1 MYLLRETLTTKGTEG
16 RKKVK
21 TIMDA
26 SRNFTKQASN
36 DSLTNHS
43 FEYGCH
49 GDTEAARITKM
60 FSLSVILV
68 MSLFGNLLVIYVV
81 CRNRN
86 LRRTINY
93 FILNIAVSDVLIP
106 VIVIPMMLVNLAR
119 DSPTWL
125 LHGPVGV
132 ITCKL
137 VLFLADVSPAVSI
150 LSLIF
155 MTLDR
160 FLAVVFPLRVTLM
173 NARRRYF
180 LIALT
185 WIISIGFFSPYFY
198 AIQLLPSYKEGEYR
212 CHLSWSNNLIRHIE
226 IQKAFSIVLSIY
238 FLVIPFAILT
248 VLYSIILIKTK
259 TPDYIRSKCS
269 TAARAR
275 QKKTSRRL
283 TIMAFLIVFVFGLCW
298 GPYNIIVF
306 LQIFVWNWKVPSFC
320 GWSSVIFTV
329 QFLSYANAAINPCVY
344 FGFIKNF
351 RRGLVNQFTTRKSS
365 QKEYRRNKLNSETML
380 CSIQNNT
387 VRNTMV
393 MSGPEYETCL

>member
-1 MYLLRETLTTKGTEG
+1 MN
-16 RKKVK
+16 
-21 TIMDA
+21 A
-26 SRNFTKQASN
+26 QSRNFTEQGTN
-36 DSLTNHS
+36 DSNSNHS
-43 FEYGCH
+43 FEYGCPQE
-49 GDTEAARITKM
+49 TEAARITKM

-81 CRNRN
+81 CRNRS

-106 VIVIPMMLVNLAR
+106 VIVIPMALVNLAR
-119 DSPTWL
+119 DSHTWL
-125 LHGPVGV
+125 FKGPLGV

-150 LSLIF
+150 VSLIF

-173 NARRRYF
+173 NAKRRYF

-185 WIISIGFFSPYFY
+185 WIMSIGFFSPYFY
-198 AIQLLPSYKEGEYR
+198 AVQLLQLPPFDGEYY
-212 CHLSWSNNLIRHIE
+212 CILNWSDNFLRHIE
-226 IQKAFSIVLSIY
+226 IQRTFSTVVSIY

-248 VLYSIILIKTK
+248 VLYAIILIKTK

-269 TAARAR
+269 AAARAR

-283 TIMAFLIVFVFGLCW
+283 TMMAFLIVFVFGLCW
-298 GPYNIIVF
+298 GPYNFILF
-306 LQIFVWNWKVPSFC
+306 LQIFVWKWQAPNFC
-320 GWSSVIFTV
+320 SWGSVIFAV
-329 QFLSYANAAINPCVY
+329 QFLSYSNAAINPCVY

-351 RRGLVNQFTTRKSS
+351 RRGLMSQFTTRKLR
-365 QKEYRRNKLNSETML
+365 KESRRNKLNSETML
-380 CSIQNNT
+380 CSSQINT
-387 VRNTMV
+387 VRNTTVLMP
-393 MSGPEYETCL
+393 GPECETCL